1 MSKPKKFSDIW
12 DQKMKK
18 AKPQRRGG
26 PLTHNPRPQRNPP
39 FAASP
44 CWADRPLAHKMGIQ
58 VVLGLLVASGG
69 MCPKCGFGT
78 RVTSNNWSR
87 CKKCGERVKR
97 VKMSDIKIV
106 QGPPNAGYRVKP

>member
-1 MSKPKKFSDIW
+1 M
-12 DQKMKK
+12 
-18 AKPQRRGG
+18 
-26 PLTHNPRPQRNPP
+26 TPP
-39 FAASP
+39 ETPDCNRATPASFAAPP
-44 CWADRPLAHKMGIQ
+44 CWADRPLAHKTGIQ

-78 RVTSNNWSR
+78 RVTSKNWAR

-106 QGPPNAGYRVKP
+106 QGPPNNQTLATASKPRPTP